1 MLAAVESR
9 MDPENRAP
17 CETGRV
23 QQQPKVHVTSAELVR
38 QFGNLRHTMGD
49 ATVFVTHHGRT
60 THALLSAA
68 QYQKL
73 TANPQR
79 GAGPDDSALLPTLR
93 EFADW
98 VPHGVVSLDT
108 EMTVIM
114 ANRVA
119 HAIFDKRDGEL
130 VGANLFTA
138 VPALNGSLAQ
148 TYIKRAAAGK
158 EVCVA
163 DLPSIFRPESWVRLE
178 VYPLARTT
186 TLMFRDI
193 TEDMQNHRL
202 ADAKRAIVDAITLH
216 GGIGYMRLNV
226 RGQIE
231 RADASMCAMV
241 QLPEERLLQIGIADL
256 VPIAN
261 RVAFRERLEKVL
273 RGEGP
278 QRVETVLL
286 SNDGTH
292 LAVTAAIT
300 DLPGIYGNE
309 GAVVI
314 VTRS

>member
-1 MLAAVESR
+1 
-9 MDPENRAP
+9 MDTQNRAP
-17 CETGRV
+17 LDTGQD
-23 QQQPKVHVTSAELVR
+23 QQQPKLQVTSAELVR
-38 QFGNLRHTMGD
+38 QFGNLRHAMGD
-49 ATVFVTHHGRT
+49 ATVFVTNHGRT

-68 QYQKL
+68 QYEKL
-73 TANPQR
+73 VENGRR
-79 GAGPDDSALLPTLR
+79 GADPDSRAPLPTLR

-98 VPHGVVSLDT
+98 VPHGVVSLDG
-108 EMTVIM
+108 EMNVVM

-119 HAIFDKRDGEL
+119 HAIFDKRAGEL
-130 VGANLFTA
+130 EGRNLYEA

-148 TYIKRAAAGK
+148 TYIKRAASGK

-163 DLPSIFRPESWVRLE
+163 DLPSIFRPDSWVRLE
-178 VYPLARTT
+178 VYPLARIT

-202 ADAKRAIVDAITLH
+202 ADAKRAIVDAISLH

-231 RADASMCAMV
+231 RVDATLCAML
-241 QLPEERLLQIGIADL
+241 QLPEERLLTIGIADL
-256 VPIAN
+256 VPVAN
-261 RVAFRERLEKVL
+261 RVSFRERLEKVL

-286 SNDGTH
+286 SNDGTP
-292 LAVTAAIT
+292 LPVIAAIT

-309 GAVVI
+309 GAVAI
-314 VTRS
+314 ITRS

>member
-1 MLAAVESR
+1 
-9 MDPENRAP
+9 MDRQNRGP
-17 CETGRV
+17 RETGLGP
-23 QQQPKVHVTSAELVR
+23 QQPKLQVTSAELVR

-49 ATVFVTHHGRT
+49 ATVFVTNHGRT

-68 QYQKL
+68 QYEKL
-73 TANPQR
+73 IANPQS
-79 GAGPDDSALLPTLR
+79 GAGPDDNVLLPTLR

-108 EMTVIM
+108 EMGVVM

-130 VGANLFTA
+130 VGQNLYDA
-138 VPALNGSLAQ
+138 VPALKGSLAQ
-148 TYIKRAAAGK
+148 TYINRAAAGK

-193 TEDMQNHRL
+193 TEEMQNHRF

-231 RADASMCAMV
+231 RVDASMCAMLR
-241 QLPEERLLQIGIADL
+241 LPEDRLLHLGIADL
-256 VPIAN
+256 VPVAN
-261 RVAFRERLEKVL
+261 RITFRERLEQVL
-273 RGEGP
+273 RGDGP
-278 QRVETVLL
+278 QRVQTVLL
-286 SNDGTH
+286 SNDGTP
-292 LAVTAAIT
+292 LTVTAAIT

-314 VTRS
+314 VTCS